1 MERREQAA
9 DAQAAG
15 DTEALSA
22 LLAEARAEGRA
33 MEEVLARML
42 DREHAFAVAR
52 TQVRELT
59 FLAKLAEDIDAMLAA
74 IES

>member
-1 MERREQAA
+1 ME
-9 DAQAAG
+9 D
-15 DTEALSA
+15 
-22 LLAEARAEGRA
+22 
-33 MEEVLARML
+33 VLARML
-42 DREHAFAVAR
+42 DRDRAFAAAR

>member
-1 MERREQAA
+1 
-9 DAQAAG
+9 
-15 DTEALSA
+15 
-22 LLAEARAEGRA
+22 
-33 MEEVLARML
+33 ML
-42 DREHAFAVAR
+42 DREQAYAMAR